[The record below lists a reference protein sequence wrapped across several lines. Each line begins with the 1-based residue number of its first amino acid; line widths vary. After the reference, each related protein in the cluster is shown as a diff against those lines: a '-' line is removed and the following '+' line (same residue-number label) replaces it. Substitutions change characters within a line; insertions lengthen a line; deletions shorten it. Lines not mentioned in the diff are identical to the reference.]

1 MNETDCGEE
10 LALAG
15 SPGVALRI
23 STENH
28 PLRKSNLCPCEE
40 ADKSE
45 RHCWDTW
52 FHNHTDLALDWS

>member
-23 STENH
+23 SAENH
-28 PLRKSNLCPCEE
+28 PLRKSNLCHCEE
-40 ADKSE
+40 ADESE
-45 RHCWDTW
+45 RHC
-52 FHNHTDLALDWS
+52 